1 VERRASPPGI
11 SRHDRQQAP
20 TAGTDGRGRP
30 SLLYSGLYLATMP
43 LGFEGLTTVIGLFME
58 PVVVLTLKPVMLL
71 DVLFDT

>member
-1 VERRASPPGI
+1 MTCLEMPGGARL
-11 SRHDRQQAP
+11 S
-20 TAGTDGRGRP
+20 T
-30 SLLYSGLYLATMP
+30 YSGLYLATMP